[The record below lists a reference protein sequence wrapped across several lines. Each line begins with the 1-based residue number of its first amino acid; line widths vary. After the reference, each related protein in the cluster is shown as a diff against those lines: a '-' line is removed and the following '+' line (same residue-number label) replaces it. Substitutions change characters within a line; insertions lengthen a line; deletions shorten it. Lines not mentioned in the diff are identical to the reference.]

1 MFTPDRTIKLMLGA
15 IILLLAALLADRLIS
30 TTATAQSSTSS
41 SSSGLVEL
49 AWKTDLVTK
58 LQLGSSDRVKSIL
71 ALDQANSVVVQ
82 YEDRI
87 EIYRLAPVY
96 VNPENIV
103 IKKTTTS
110 VQPVE
115 EIKR

>member
-30 TTATAQSSTSS
+30 TTATAQSSTTT
-41 SSSGLVEL
+41 SSGLVEL
-49 AWKTDLVTK
+49 AWKTDLVTNLK
-58 LQLGSSDRVKSIL
+58 LGSSDRVKNIL

-96 VNPENIV
+96 VNPDNIT
-103 IKKTTTS
+103 IKKTTSS